1 MGFVTGLIIGFVL
14 GIIVAAFLLANRDF
28 KKMMSEGTDNVTE
41 TFKSNY
47 KAAMKAQDKKYEN
60 EGRKKK

>member
-1 MGFVTGLIIGFVL
+1 MGFVIGLIIGFFL
-14 GIIVAAFLLANRDF
+14 GIIVAAVLLANKDF
-28 KKMMSEGTDNVTE
+28 KNVMSEGTDNVAE

-60 EGRKKK
+60 EGKKKK